1 MPSFIH
7 ESADMGDR
15 VSLGDNTKVWH
26 YAQVRED
33 AVLGEGCI
41 IGRGA
46 YIGTGVSLGN
56 NCKVQNYAL
65 VYEPAILEDGVF
77 IGPAVV
83 LTNDQ
88 FPRSVA
94 PDMTLKGRDDW
105 EAVGV
110 TIRKGASIG
119 ARAVCVAPVTIGRWA
134 TVGAG
139 AVVTKDVPD
148 FALVLGVPAK
158 RVGWVG
164 KQGQPLKAV
173 GEGIFE
179 CPVDQSR
186 YQLVGADTLKE
197 INTP

>member
-1 MPSFIH
+1 MTTFIH
-7 ESADMGDR
+7 ESADIGDR
-15 VSLGDNTKVWH
+15 ATFGDNVKIWH

-46 YIGTGVSLGN
+46 YIGTGVGLGK

-77 IGPAVV
+77 IGPAAV

-94 PDMTLKGRDDW
+94 PDMSLKGGDDW

-110 TIRKGASIG
+110 TIREGASIG

-139 AVVTKDVPD
+139 AVVTKNVPD
-148 FALVLGVPAK
+148 FALVLGVPA
-158 RVGWVG
+158 RQAGWVG
-164 KQGQPLKAV
+164 KQGQPLKEV
-173 GEGIFE
+173 GGGIFE
-179 CPVDQSR
+179 CPVDHSQYRLIGS
-186 YQLVGADTLKE
+186 DNLKE
-197 INTP
+197 IQ